1 MGHVERNRLAWNEY
15 SEEYQRT
22 NAPQIRDQAFTGELA
37 WGTWNIPES
46 QLQVLGDVG
55 GKEILEFG
63 CGGAQWSMAL
73 THHGA
78 RPIGVDLSDRQLTHA
93 RALMEESG
101 ARLPLVQASG
111 ERLPF
116 KGESFDI
123 VFADYGAFTFA
134 DPYRTVPEATRVLRP
149 GGLLAFSILAP
160 IYEIATPMDA
170 DHATDRLVYDYFGM
184 HAFEDPDGMVEFNLP
199 YGEWI
204 RLFREND
211 LTILDLIETRPD
223 EDAVSTYRD
232 AEDLAWSRR
241 WPSECIWRLRK
252 EKRREKDLA

>member
-1 MGHVERNRLAWNEY
+1 MGHVERNRTAWNAY
-15 SEEYQRT
+15 SEEYQRV

-46 QLQVLGDVG
+46 QLQILGDVT
-55 GKEILEFG
+55 GKAILEFG

-73 THHGA
+73 ARHGA
-78 RPIGVDLSDRQLTHA
+78 RPIGLDLSDKQLAHA
-93 RALMEESG
+93 QALMEESG
-101 ARLPLVQASG
+101 ARLPLVQGSG
-111 ERLPF
+111 EQLPF

-134 DPYRTVPEATRVLRP
+134 DPLRTVPEAARVLRR
-149 GGLLAFSILAP
+149 GGLLAFSILGP
-160 IYEIATPMDA
+160 LYEITTPADS
-170 DHATDRLVYDYFGM
+170 DHAGDRLVYDYFGM
-184 HAFEDPDGMVEFNLP
+184 RSFQEPDGMVEFNLP

-204 RLFREND
+204 GLFVENG
-211 LTILDLIETRPD
+211 LTIERLIETRPA

-252 EKRREKDLA
+252 S

>member
-1 MGHVERNRLAWNEY
+1 MGHVERNRAAWNDY
-15 SEEYQRT
+15 SEEYQRV
-22 NAPQIRDQAFTGELA
+22 NAPQIREQAFTGELS
-37 WGTWNIPES
+37 WGTWDIPES
-46 QLQVLGDVG
+46 ELQVLGDVA
-55 GKEILEFG
+55 GKGILEFG
-63 CGGAQWSMAL
+63 CGGGQWSMAL

-78 RPIGVDLSDRQLTHA
+78 RPIGVDLSDRQLAHA

-101 ARLPLVQASG
+101 ARLPLVQGSG

-134 DPYRTVPEATRVLRP
+134 DPYLTIPEAVRVLRP
-149 GGLLAFSILAP
+149 GGLLAFSILSP
-160 IYEIATPMDA
+160 IYEISTPMDS
-170 DHATDRLVYDYFGM
+170 DHATDRFVYDYFGM
-184 HAFEDPDGMVEFNLP
+184 YSFEEPDGMVEFNLP

-204 RLFREND
+204 GLFVENG
-211 LTILDLIETRPD
+211 LTIERLIETRPA

-252 EKRREKDLA
+252 S